1 MKRPSLK
8 SRLLNG
14 ECFPRHTPGL
24 YAPVIDK
31 NGDVAKL
38 HVLGPQRTLKVMWR
52 LAAEK
57 VVKAEKPC

>member
-1 MKRPSLK
+1 MKLK
-8 SRLLNG
+8 SRLLG
-14 ECFPRHTPGL
+14 GWCVPRTLPGIA
-24 YAPVIDK
+24 APIRDK
-31 NGDVAKL
+31 NGAVAKL